1 MYQSGRSRRCY
12 RREEHDLG
20 PHGLGQV
27 PRRGNAMDAA
37 VLIMGARAS
46 TVVCVGDVVEV
57 LTLLDQTT
65 AAARGTA

>member
-1 MYQSGRSRRCY
+1 
-12 RREEHDLG
+12 
-20 PHGLGQV
+20 
-27 PRRGNAMDAA
+27 
-37 VLIMGARAS
+37 MGAAELTMRATPS

>member
-1 MYQSGRSRRCY
+1 
-12 RREEHDLG
+12 
-20 PHGLGQV
+20 
-27 PRRGNAMDAA
+27 MDAA

-57 LTLLDQTT
+57 PTMLEQTA